1 MPSNAKA
8 NISVLMGLR
17 HKLTQREVRL
27 PAAEICLT
35 FNNKK
40 GKHIKQDSLESFF
53 KQHSKR
59 NLFNLTSNNPGKQLG
74 TELEKE
80 SCQFY
85 IYPQHFI
92 F

>member
-40 GKHIKQDSLESFF
+40 GKHIKQDSLE
-53 KQHSKR
+53 
-59 NLFNLTSNNPGKQLG
+59 
-74 TELEKE
+74 
-80 SCQFY
+80 
-85 IYPQHFI
+85 
-92 F
+92 